1 MLLEFPTEVFTKS
14 WLEEWSEENWGW
26 ATELLHRL
34 IEHQPESAWI
44 LIDKL
49 IEAAEDDE
57 ELGCI
62 AAGPL
67 EDLLARYGPQ
77 FVERVEQAAASN
89 ERFKKCLA
97 GVWGHLRFDAS
108 VYDRVQKS
116 LGRHKIR

>member
-1 MLLEFPTEVFTKS
+1 MLLEFPTEIFTKS
-14 WLEEWSEENWGW
+14 WLEEWAEENWGW
-26 ATELLHRL
+26 ATELLNRL

-49 IEAAEDDE
+49 IQAAEDDE

-67 EDLLARYGPQ
+67 EDLLAEYGPQ
-77 FVERVEQAAASN
+77 FVERIEQAAASS

-97 GVWGHLRFDAS
+97 GVWGHSRFDAS
-108 VYDRVQKS
+108 IYERVQRS
-116 LGRHKIR
+116 LGRQKTG